1 MISLILGLWVATVEA
16 ADFKSQTASEITF
29 IISSKVADGE
39 ITAVTKSGI
48 RIPFGEITTVVP
60 SQLVADIVILDK
72 ELNVRCVWS
81 MGKIVP
87 GTDVLLH
94 K

>member
-1 MISLILGLWVATVEA
+1 M
-16 ADFKSQTASEITF
+16 D
-29 IISSKVADGE
+29 
-39 ITAVTKSGI
+39 
-48 RIPFGEITTVVP
+48 
-60 SQLVADIVILDK
+60 ADIVILDK

>member
-1 MISLILGLWVATVEA
+1 MCKMADHSALAGSLATMDILVRTMVKKANIPLEDAVRM
-16 ADFKSQTASEITF
+16 ASETPARLIG
-29 IISSKVADGE
+29 VAKGKD
-39 ITAVTKSGI
+39 
-48 RIPFGEITTVVP
+48 
-60 SQLVADIVILDK
+60 ADIVILDK

-87 GTDVLLH
+87 GTDILLH